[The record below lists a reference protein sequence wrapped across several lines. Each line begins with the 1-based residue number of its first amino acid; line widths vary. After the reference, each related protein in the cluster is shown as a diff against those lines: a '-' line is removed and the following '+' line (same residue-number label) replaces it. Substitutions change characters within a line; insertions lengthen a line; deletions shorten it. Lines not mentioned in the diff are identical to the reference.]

1 MKTVLA
7 WLVCCFIWGT
17 TWVFIKIGLADL
29 PPLSFAGLRFVVAS
43 LVILLMLAALG
54 ISFPKTKQEWFLIL
68 PTGLLTFG
76 LNYALVF
83 WGETQISSGLA
94 AVLQS
99 TIPVFGLIFA
109 KFYLP
114 EEQISAQKV
123 FAIFLG
129 LAGVG
134 AIFYEQL
141 QISGFWALMG
151 CAALVVSA
159 ASAAF
164 ANVLIKTYAVN
175 THPLSLTAGQMIVGL
190 APLCLTGLIAEG
202 NPLNFNWT
210 WRAVICVVYLAIV
223 GSILAFWLYYWVLN
237 RIEATKAM
245 MIAFVTPII
254 AVIVGW
260 FALGEQLPAQTALG
274 GALVL
279 ASVALVL
286 FRFKKKE
293 AVLLDKGIETE
304 A

>member
-1 MKTVLA
+1 MKTVFA
-7 WLVCCFIWGT
+7 WLICSLIWGT

-29 PPLSFAGLRFVVAS
+29 PPLSFAALRFVVAS
-43 LVILLMLAALG
+43 FVIVLMLAALG
-54 ISFPKTKQEWFLIL
+54 ISFPKTKRDWFLIL

-114 EEQISAQKV
+114 DEQITTRKV
-123 FAIFLG
+123 LAILLG
-129 LAGVG
+129 LAGV
-134 AIFYEQL
+134 ATIFYEQL

-151 CAALVVSA
+151 CLALVVSA
-159 ASAAF
+159 TSAAF
-164 ANVLIKTYAVN
+164 ANVLIKTFAVN
-175 THPLSLTAGQMIVGL
+175 IHPLSLTAGQMVIGL
-190 APLCLTGLIAEG
+190 VPLCLAGLITEG

-210 WRAVICVVYLAIV
+210 WRAVVCVFYLAIV
-223 GSILAFWLYYWVLN
+223 GSIIAFWLYYWVLN

-245 MIAFVTPII
+245 MIAFVSPII

-260 FALGEQLPAQTALG
+260 IALSEQLPAQTALG

-293 AVLLDKGIETE
+293 AILLEEGIKTE
-304 A
+304 G

>member
-7 WLVCCFIWGT
+7 WLVCCLIWGT
-17 TWVFIKIGLADL
+17 TWFFIKIGLEDL
-29 PPLSFAGLRFVVAS
+29 PPLSFASFRFVVAIA
-43 LVILLMLAALG
+43 LILPMLAALRLP
-54 ISFPKTKQEWFLIL
+54 FPKTKAEWLLIL
-68 PTGLLTFG
+68 PTGFLTFG
-76 LNYALVF
+76 FNYALVF

-114 EEQISAQKV
+114 DEQINARKV

-129 LAGVG
+129 LAGVA

-151 CAALVVSA
+151 CLGLVISA
-159 ASAAF
+159 ASAAY
-164 ANVLIKTYAVN
+164 ANVLVKNYSFDI
-175 THPLSLTAGQMIVGL
+175 HPLSLTAGQMIVGL
-190 APLCLTGLIAEG
+190 IPLFTAGLIVEG

-210 WRAVICVVYLAIV
+210 WRAVICVAYLAII
-223 GSILAFWLYYWVLN
+223 GSILAFWLYYWVMN

-260 FALGEQLPAQTALG
+260 LALGEQLPAQTALG

-279 ASVALVL
+279 ASVLLVL
-286 FRFKKKE
+286 FKKKRLPAHKE
-293 AVLLDKGIETE
+293 ELAADLRG
-304 A
+304 

>member
-7 WLVCCFIWGT
+7 WLACCFIWGT
-17 TWVFIKIGLADL
+17 TWFFIKIGLADL
-29 PPLSFAGLRFVVAS
+29 PPLSFAGLRFVLAS
-43 LVILLMLAALG
+43 LIVVVLLALLG
-54 ISFPKTKQEWFLIL
+54 IGFPTTKREWSLIL

-114 EEQISAQKV
+114 DEQISARKIL
-123 FAIFLG
+123 AIFLG
-129 LAGVG
+129 LSGVA

-151 CAALVVSA
+151 CVALVVSA

-164 ANVLIKTYAVN
+164 ANVLVKSYAVN
-175 THPLSLTAGQMIVGL
+175 VHPLRLTAGQMLVGL
-190 APLCLTGLIAEG
+190 VPLCLAGLITEG
-202 NPLNFNWT
+202 NPFTFNWT
-210 WRAVICVVYLAIV
+210 WRAFVCVAYLAIV
-223 GSILAFWLYYWVLN
+223 GSILAFWLYYWVLH
-237 RIEATKAM
+237 RIEATKTM

-254 AVIVGW
+254 AVVVGW

-293 AVLLDKGIETE
+293 AVLLEESIKTE
-304 A
+304 G

>member
-7 WLVCCFIWGT
+7 WLACSLIWGT
-17 TWVFIKIGLADL
+17 TWFFIKIGLEDL
-29 PPLSFAGLRFVVAS
+29 PPLGFAAMRFAVAS
-43 LVILLMLAALG
+43 IVIAIMLAALR
-54 ISFPKTKQEWFLIL
+54 IPFPKTKQEWFLIL

-114 EEQISAQKV
+114 NEQINVRKV
-123 FAIFLG
+123 LAILLG
-129 LAGVG
+129 LAGVA

-151 CAALVVSA
+151 CVALVVSA

-164 ANVLIKTYAVN
+164 ANVLIKTYAIN
-175 THPLSLTAGQMIVGL
+175 NHPLSLTAGQMLVGL
-190 APLCLTGLIAEG
+190 VPLFFAGLITEG

-210 WRAVICVVYLAIV
+210 RRAVICVVYLAIV

-237 RIEATKAM
+237 KIEATKAM

-260 FALGEQLPAQTALG
+260 LALAEKLPAQTALG

-293 AVLLDKGIETE
+293 PILRAESIKTE
-304 A
+304 R

>member
-1 MKTVLA
+1 MKTALA
-7 WLVCCFIWGT
+7 WFVCSLIWGT
-17 TWVFIKIGLADL
+17 TWFFIKIGLEDL
-29 PPLSFAGLRFVVAS
+29 PPLSFAGLRFVLAAI
-43 LVILLMLAALG
+43 VILPMLFFLKIG
-54 ISFPKTKQEWFLIL
+54 FPKTKKEWLLIL

-114 EEQISAQKV
+114 EEQITARKIL
-123 FAIFLG
+123 AILLG
-129 LAGVG
+129 LAGVA
-134 AIFYEQL
+134 AIFYEQM
-141 QISGFWALMG
+141 QISGFRALMG
-151 CAALVVSA
+151 CVALVVSA

-164 ANVLIKTYAVN
+164 ANVLIKTYSVKM
-175 THPLSLTAGQMIVGL
+175 HPLSLTAGQMIVGL
-190 APLCLTGLIAEG
+190 IPLCFAGFITEG
-202 NPLNFNWT
+202 NPLNFHWT
-210 WRAVICVVYLAIV
+210 WRAFICVFYLAIV

-260 FALGEQLPAQTALG
+260 LALGEQLPAQTALG

-279 ASVALVL
+279 ASVALIL
-286 FRFKKKE
+286 IRFNRPI
-293 AVLLDKGIETE
+293 LIEESLKTE
-304 A
+304 G

>member
-1 MKTVLA
+1 M
-7 WLVCCFIWGT
+7 
-17 TWVFIKIGLADL
+17 
-29 PPLSFAGLRFVVAS
+29 
-43 LVILLMLAALG
+43 
-54 ISFPKTKQEWFLIL
+54 
-68 PTGLLTFG
+68 
-76 LNYALVF
+76 
-83 WGETQISSGLA
+83 
-94 AVLQS
+94 
-99 TIPVFGLIFA
+99 
-109 KFYLP
+109 P
-114 EEQISAQKV
+114 EEQITAQKV

-190 APLCLTGLIAEG
+190 VPLCLAGFITEG

-210 WRAVICVVYLAIV
+210 WHAVICVVYLAII

-245 MIAFVTPII
+245 M
-254 AVIVGW
+254 
-260 FALGEQLPAQTALG
+260 
-274 GALVL
+274 
-279 ASVALVL
+279 
-286 FRFKKKE
+286 
-293 AVLLDKGIETE
+293 
-304 A
+304 

>member
-7 WLVCCFIWGT
+7 WFACSLIWGT
-17 TWVFIKIGLADL
+17 TWFFIKIGLTDL
-29 PPLSFAGLRFVVAS
+29 PPLSFAGLRFVLAS
-43 LVILLMLAALG
+43 IVIVLMMAALG

-114 EEQISAQKV
+114 NEQITAQKIT
-123 FAIFLG
+123 AIFLG
-129 LAGVG
+129 LAGVA

-164 ANVLIKTYAVN
+164 ANVLIKTYATN
-175 THPLSLTAGQMIVGL
+175 NHPLSLTAGQMIVGL
-190 APLCLTGLIAEG
+190 VPLSFVGFITEG

-210 WRAVICVVYLAIV
+210 WRAALCVAYLAIV

-254 AVIVGW
+254 AVIIGW
-260 FALGEQLPAQTALG
+260 LALGEQLPAQTALG
-274 GALVL
+274 GLLVL

-293 AVLLDKGIETE
+293 SILRAESIETE
-304 A
+304 S